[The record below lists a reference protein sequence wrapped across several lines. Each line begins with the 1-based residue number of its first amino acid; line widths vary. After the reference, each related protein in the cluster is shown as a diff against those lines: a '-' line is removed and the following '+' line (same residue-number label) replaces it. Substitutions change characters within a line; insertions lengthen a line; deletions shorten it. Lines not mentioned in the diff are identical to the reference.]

1 MIDYHLFHKI
11 KYLQEETGLTPSQIS
26 TELNLDIRTINKWL
40 KADKFSERQKI
51 KRLGKLDPYKEQ
63 IKSMLEI
70 NSLTGIQIHQKL
82 KAMEYSGG
90 KTILNEYISL
100 IRPPKKKAYLTLNF
114 APGECAQVD
123 WGSYKTVRVGNTK
136 RKLHFF
142 VMVLCYSRMMYVEFS
157 PSQAMEF
164 FLSCHQNAFEYFGYV
179 PEKIMIDN
187 LKTGVLKHPWGGTPV
202 FNPRYQDFANHH
214 GFKPV
219 ACNVGKGNEKGI
231 VENGVKY
238 VKTNLLNGLDISDF
252 KILNPLAME
261 WLNNTANIRLH
272 GETRKKPVELFEK
285 EKSSLQPLSL
295 NLYDTGIIQP
305 VRVNHQF
312 RVIFESNKYSVPFK
326 LASSKL
332 LMKRYPKK
340 LVFLKDNKFICEHV
354 RSFERYKNFENKNH
368 VVELLQQKRKAK
380 DQKIYIRFLNISDKS
395 EYYYSMLE
403 QKRLNPKVH
412 IRKIVALSEIYGE
425 EKVARA
431 IMDAIEFDVYSSE
444 YIENLIEQRE
454 RVNNLKDPGVL
465 HLTRREDLLEL
476 ELDEPDLDLYSE
488 SDSEGEKNE
497 KE

>member
-26 TELNLDIRTINKWL
+26 TELDLDVRTINKWL
-40 KADKFSERQKI
+40 AAEKFIVRKNGH
-51 KRLGKLDPYKEQ
+51 KPGKLDPHKEQ
-63 IKSMLEI
+63 IKSMLAV
-70 NSLTGIQIHQKL
+70 NALTGIQIYQKL
-82 KAMEYSGG
+82 KKMGYNGG
-90 KTILNEYISL
+90 KTILNDYISL

-157 PSQAMEF
+157 LSQAMEF
-164 FLSCHQNAFEYFGYV
+164 FLNCHQNAFEYFGYV

-238 VKTNLLNGLDISDF
+238 VKTNLLNGLDIPDF
-252 KILNPLAME
+252 KVLNPLAME

-272 GETRKKPVELFEK
+272 VETRKKPVELFEK
-285 EKSSLQPLSL
+285 EKPSLQPLSL
-295 NLYDTGIIQP
+295 NLYDTGVAQQ
-305 VRVNHQF
+305 VCVNHQF

-340 LVFLKDNKFICEHV
+340 LVFLKDNEIVCEHV
-354 RSFERYKNFENKNH
+354 RSFERYKN
-368 VVELLQQKRKAK
+368 
-380 DQKIYIRFLNISDKS
+380 Y
-395 EYYYSMLE
+395 
-403 QKRLNPKVH
+403 
-412 IRKIVALSEIYGE
+412 
-425 EKVARA
+425 
-431 IMDAIEFDVYSSE
+431 
-444 YIENLIEQRE
+444 
-454 RVNNLKDPGVL
+454 
-465 HLTRREDLLEL
+465 
-476 ELDEPDLDLYSE
+476 
-488 SDSEGEKNE
+488 
-497 KE
+497 